1 MLVFDEKDKIILDWL
16 KSKSGELAGESLT
29 NFNKTWNKVDLLFDI
44 EPPIDITEEE
54 IEDIGQ
60 TLADID
66 EQVAQYTSNNQAS
79 IDMLEDIK
87 REFLSRLSYFTTLK
101 SKFDFNADLM
111 DDFTRKEWKA
121 TIAGKIANETGVS
134 ATQSFNL
141 VEKDV
146 RYTILRKKSFSIKK
160 YAKTL
165 DNKADYYNKIF
176 QALSQSISN
185 LRTERNRTT

>member
-1 MLVFDEKDKIILDWL
+1 MLVFNEKDKVVLEWL
-16 KSKSGELAGESLT
+16 KSKSEGLVGESLA
-29 NFNKTWNKVDLLFDI
+29 NFNKTWDKVDLLFDI

-66 EQVAQYTSNNQAS
+66 EQVAQYTKNGQAS

-121 TIAGKIANETGVS
+121 TIAGKIVNETGAS

-146 RYTILRKKSFSIKK
+146 RYTTLRKKAFSIKK

>member
-1 MLVFDEKDKIILDWL
+1 MLVFNEKDKVVLEWL
-16 KSKSGELAGESLT
+16 KSKSEGLVGGSLA
-29 NFNKTWNKVDLLFDI
+29 NFNKTWDKVDLLFDI

-66 EQVAQYTSNNQAS
+66 EQVAQYTKNGQAS

-121 TIAGKIANETGVS
+121 TIAGKIVNETGAS

-146 RYTILRKKSFSIKK
+146 RYTTLRKKAFSIKK

>member
-1 MLVFDEKDKIILDWL
+1 LGENFENWRFSILINNKELLLKKIFQEEGLFASSHYAAIDYKYLD
-16 KSKSGELAGESLT
+16 
-29 NFNKTWNKVDLLFDI
+29 N
-44 EPPIDITEEE
+44 PIQD
-54 IEDIGQ
+54 
-60 TLADID
+60 
-66 EQVAQYTSNNQAS
+66 SNSHQ
-79 IDMLEDIK
+79 
-87 REFLSRLSYFTTLK
+87 
-101 SKFDFNADLM
+101 
-111 DDFTRKEWKA
+111 
-121 TIAGKIANETGVS
+121 IAGKIVNETGAS

-146 RYTILRKKSFSIKK
+146 RYTTLRKKAFSIKK